1 METQTIEEK
10 AKMYVEEINE
20 LYIISNRKK
29 LNLFDDS

>member
-20 LYIISNRKK
+20 LYILSNSKQ
-29 LNLFDDS
+29 LI